1 MAPVE
6 FLSYNCRALFRRP
19 IDMRVS
25 FNPAQQLLLL
35 VLTASSL
42 HAQAVKDGLTMPKK
56 TLGIGVMYARESWN
70 EYWEGSLKRSN
81 GNIGTVTTQS
91 TTLVGFYGLTDR
103 LTLVSEL
110 PYVWT
115 HASQGP
121 LQGFS
126 GMQDFTFAAKYRLLA
141 TPFTQRGTLT
151 ALVVGEAGIP
161 VSNYTPDFQP
171 LSIGLASRRASGRF
185 TVHFES
191 TGAWFIDG
199 SAAHTWRNKVNLDRS
214 AYYTNGQLYLT
225 NQVAMPGVFDW
236 SVSTGFRKN
245 RFFMPISFVQQ
256 RTLGGGDI
264 RRQDMPFVSNRM
276 DFTKLGASVMYG
288 LTVPTDL
295 AIQVGASK
303 VLSGRNVGQ
312 ATTIMAGLAHT
323 FHF

>member
-1 MAPVE
+1 MSAR
-6 FLSYNCRALFRRP
+6 FLS
-19 IDMRVS
+19 
-25 FNPAQQLLLL
+25 AQPLVLL
-35 VLTASSL
+35 VLTAASL
-42 HAQAVKDGLTMPKK
+42 HAQAANDGLTMPKK
-56 TLGIGVMYARESWN
+56 TLGIGMMYTHESWN
-70 EYWEGSLKRSN
+70 EYWEGTLKRSN
-81 GNIGTVTTQS
+81 GNIGAVTTQS
-91 TTLVGFYGLTDR
+91 STLVGFYGLTDR
-103 LTLVSEL
+103 LTLISEL

-121 LQGFS
+121 LNGFS
-126 GMQDFTFAAKYRLLA
+126 GLQDFTFAAKYRLLA
-141 TPFTQRGTLT
+141 APFTQRSTLT

-161 VSNYTPDFQP
+161 VSSYTPDFLP

-185 TVHFES
+185 TLHFES

-199 SAAHTWRNKVNLDRS
+199 SAARTWRNKVNLDRG

-225 NQVAMPGVFDW
+225 NQVAMPGVIEW
-236 SVSTGFRKN
+236 SVSAGFRKA
-245 RFFMPISFVQQ
+245 RFFIPVSFVQQ

-276 DFTKLGASVMYG
+276 DFTRLGASVMYG

-295 AIQVGASK
+295 AIQVGASR